1 MDRLKLNFNLD
12 NLSLPDSFPRVPY
25 LPENHQ
31 PIAYAAAAGLLGTI
45 ALKSLYTY
53 TTKKKLKLYYFDIA
67 GKGECIRLAC
77 AYGGIHLEDV
87 RIPIDNRETFEQL
100 KKEGKLPFGQLPAV
114 ELPDGT
120 ILAQTAAIMRYVGKI
135 SGLYPV
141 CPVAA
146 AKVDAAIDAESDL
159 FAGLGIS
166 IYRGKH

>member
-1 MDRLKLNFNLD
+1 MDRLKLNLENFT
-12 NLSLPDSFPRVPY
+12 LPESFPRIPY

-31 PIAYAAAAGLLGTI
+31 PIAYAAAAGLFGAI
-45 ALKSLYTY
+45 AVKSIYKY
-53 TTKKKLKLYYFDIA
+53 ATKKKLKLYYFDIA

-87 RIPIDNRETFEQL
+87 RIPMDNRETFEQL

-120 ILAQTAAIMRYVGKI
+120 ILAQTSSIMRYIGKL

-146 AKVDAAIDAESDL
+146 AKVDAALDAENDL

-166 IYRGKH
+166 IYRGE